1 MRGLVIAASVAAALG
16 AGAVASSAQSPR
28 DPAPAPALAIAGCE
42 GALPAPAAGTPAT
55 VVKFDGIAGEFAVDQ
70 FRIGAAAPGGHRP
83 LVLGKPLDKASPQL
97 LARLVAGT
105 LIPKLTVVQPKL
117 KYTLTDVT
125 VVDVEHTGRVAANSD
140 RVCLTYAHGELE
152 YTPENPNGSS
162 GPPIKTQF

>member
-1 MRGLVIAASVAAALG
+1 MRAFMIVASVAAALG

-28 DPAPAPALAIAGCE
+28 DPAPAPALAVAGCE
-42 GALPAPAAGTPAT
+42 GALPAPAPPAT

-105 LIPKLTVVQPKL
+105 HIPKLTVVQPKL

-140 RVCLTYAHGELE
+140 RVCLDLRAG
-152 YTPENPNGSS
+152 
-162 GPPIKTQF
+162 